1 MEEELEFT
9 CKIFHNNVSGHTFS
23 HLNTSSIYHIKWK
36 KFLTSIVPYVDE
48 IMMRCVNCLHNT
60 TCKCIYFCTSVYIFA
75 FCILFTRILNSI
87 SHSVSNCNIALVQV
101 KVKFCK
107 LIIFVIM
114 FKQLILIS
122 LTLDN

>member
-60 TCKCIYFCTSVYIFA
+60 TCTCKCIYFCTSVYIFA

-122 LTLDN
+122 LT